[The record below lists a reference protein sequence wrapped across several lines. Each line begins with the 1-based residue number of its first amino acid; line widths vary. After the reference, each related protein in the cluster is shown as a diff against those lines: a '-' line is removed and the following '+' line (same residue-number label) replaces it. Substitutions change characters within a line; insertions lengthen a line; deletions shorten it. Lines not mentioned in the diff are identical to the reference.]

1 MLHYKSAML
10 EASNAHIADLELKLI
25 NKQKC
30 IQNDKHEAELVKEQF
45 NKQLSELKNECKV
58 LKEIQCQYEENKKE
72 EESKKQFLEEL
83 SKLSSDIAMVNSN
96 IPMNVQ
102 EADFRYSLMS
112 ASIDDSC
119 DNVSV
124 TTPTPK

>member
-1 MLHYKSAML
+1 MLYYKSAML
-10 EASNAHIADLELKLI
+10 EASNAHIADLELKLVT
-25 NKQKC
+25 KQKC
-30 IQNDKHEAELVKEQF
+30 IQNDKREIESVKVQF
-45 NKQLSELKNECKV
+45 NNQLSELKKECKA

-72 EESKKQFLEEL
+72 EESKQKFLEEI

-96 IPMNVQ
+96 ISINVQ

-112 ASIDDSC
+112 ASIDDGC